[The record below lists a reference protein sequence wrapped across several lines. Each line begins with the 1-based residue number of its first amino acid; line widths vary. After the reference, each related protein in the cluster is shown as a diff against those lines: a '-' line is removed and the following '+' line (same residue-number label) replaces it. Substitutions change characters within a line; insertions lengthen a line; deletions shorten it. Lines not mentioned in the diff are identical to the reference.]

1 MLIVDQ
7 RGGIRCLYAEQIDL
21 TCLGSPS
28 IARASHVEPDGEGH
42 WWADLAPM
50 RGPCLGPFPRRSEAL
65 DTEQQWLESW
75 LTGACKQLRS

>member
-1 MLIVDQ
+1 MLIVDP
-7 RGGIRCLYAEQIDL
+7 RGSIRCLYAEQIDL

-28 IARASHVEPDGEGH
+28 IARASHVEPDEKGQ

-65 DTEQQWLESW
+65 DAEQQWLESW